1 MFPNPPWPIRGR
13 LLEWRVPKKKHM
25 RCIRFKGDSES
36 LRYSWFFTVCQPC
49 TSQAFATT
57 TESWE
62 KDHLK
67 QAPELPMASLQPLDI
82 KNSDVI
88 EMKIWKMTQHLPS
101 CGTTSRRRM
110 RSRLTFTLCSSARS
124 CHTIPCSKSTAQ
136 ILIIWTIFLFRVKAD
151 LSVPEFL
158 MVFSYAN
165 DCCLSRSPVLETS
178 VQLHPGNFTN
188 GYKNIQDALY
198 QWFFS
203 FQIRLVFGVSNVKIS
218 GGG

>member
-1 MFPNPPWPIRGR
+1 
-13 LLEWRVPKKKHM
+13 
-25 RCIRFKGDSES
+25 
-36 LRYSWFFTVCQPC
+36 
-49 TSQAFATT
+49 
-57 TESWE
+57 
-62 KDHLK
+62 
-67 QAPELPMASLQPLDI
+67 MASLQPLDI

-188 GYKNIQDALY
+188 GLSKICWLQRYLIFINIWLGFKVSFGEGKCQDQSWYVYL
-198 QWFFS
+198 
-203 FQIRLVFGVSNVKIS
+203 LVQSTE
-218 GGG
+218 